1 MENQSW
7 KEKLEQVRSFGKTE
21 QVQEQVKTKEQL
33 DLDEIEAFLKKNL
46 RKRQRSQKNSWSLS
60 KRKNL
65 DLKQNLEK

>member
-1 MENQSW
+1 M
-7 KEKLEQVRSFGKTE
+7 KEKLEQVRAHGKTE

-33 DLDEIEAFLKKNL
+33 ESDEIEWLLKEEFKEE
-46 RKRQRSQKNSWSLS
+46 QRSQKNSKSLS